1 MSAQPLEQRLSALD
15 HANRVRA
22 WRARFKRDLKTH
34 PDLAIFQLS
43 TPTPW
48 IESMRVSELVRALPY
63 YGEQKTMRLLWRCGI
78 PAEKTIGTL
87 TQRQRDAITKA
98 LA

>member
-1 MSAQPLEQRLSALD
+1 MSAQPVDQRRSALD
-15 HANRVRA
+15 RANRIRV

-34 PDLAIFQLS
+34 PHLATFQLK

-48 IESMRVSELVRALPY
+48 IESMRVAELVRALPY
-63 YGEQKTMRLLWRCGI
+63 YGEAKTLRLLLRCGI

-87 TQRQRDAITKA
+87 TQRQRDELTKA